1 MSTAVKPRIENHLDL
16 NEERWFAVYTRYKR
30 EKIVKQNLQR
40 KGIHCYLPLQQLTR
54 HYTRKIKKV
63 ELPLISCYIFVKITK
78 QDYVPVLEVPDVV
91 NFIKFSNNLISIP
104 EKEISIMRQVV
115 GEGIA
120 IQVEEGSFANG
131 DLVEVIG
138 GQLTGLKGTLIEQR
152 NDKNFVVELQNL
164 GYSLFMQI
172 DPKYL
177 RRIGRI

>member
-1 MSTAVKPRIENHLDL
+1 
-16 NEERWFAVYTRYKR
+16 
-30 EKIVKQNLQR
+30 
-40 KGIHCYLPLQQLTR
+40 
-54 HYTRKIKKV
+54 
-63 ELPLISCYIFVKITK
+63 
-78 QDYVPVLEVPDVV
+78 
-91 NFIKFSNNLISIP
+91 
-104 EKEISIMRQVV
+104 MRQVV